1 MTECSFVQSRAVATV
16 IFQARTRVAWLPG
29 KLSKGEFTYK
39 LAVAVSPPL
48 LSFCLLS
55 VIDLYDLNTFKQRSH
70 RNTRYQEEDLNRLL
84 PIVSPFKK
92 KERAGDYYEHDSK
105 QHNKSTKTKE
115 HDSPFDRRQ
124 PRSRSCQRQRQ
135 LGEEVWYV
143 MISALH

>member
-1 MTECSFVQSRAVATV
+1 MTECRLIQSRSIATV

-29 KLSKGEFTYK
+29 KLSKGEITYK

-124 PRSRSCQRQRQ
+124 PRTRSCQRQR
-135 LGEEVWYV
+135 
-143 MISALH
+143 